1 MFGLKK
7 YKVIKSF
14 NGYQVGA
21 LVGFNG
27 ADAEKYAQ
35 FIASTEKV
43 VEIKAAPVIEVKEEV
58 KAEKPKR
65 KYVRKGKK

>member
-1 MFGLKK
+1 MFELKK
-7 YKVIKSF
+7 YKIVKSF

-27 ADAEKYAQ
+27 ADAEKYAH
-35 FIASTEKV
+35 FIEGTEKV
-43 VEIKAAPVIEVKEEV
+43 APVEIKATPVVEVKEEQ
-58 KAEKPKR
+58 PKR